1 MLEPPNVKGIL
12 GLPGHVEYSEC
23 MNSFFSFLFLGSVG
37 VLAKIALMCFVYS
50 SEAIGVRAQVVRIR
64 LHQLQLL
71 WNLKRSGAPGGS
83 LEARVNS
90 IGSNHRC
97 VETRGWRWLH

>member
-37 VLAKIALMCFVYS
+37 VLALIALMCFVYP
-50 SEAIGVRAQVVRIR
+50 SEAIGVRAQGKEV
-64 LHQLQLL
+64 LL
-71 WNLKRSGAPGGS
+71 WNLKR
-83 LEARVNS
+83 L
-90 IGSNHRC
+90 
-97 VETRGWRWLH
+97 L